1 MPPLHSAG
9 SGDYERRETIF
20 TFSSGGQLSFTET
33 VLVLDDDVVEN
44 TERFS
49 VGLSAP
55 PGETGLT
62 LPDDPAVV
70 YIVDDDGKLQWNLV
84 NINSRGLS
92 GIIRNFTS

>member
-1 MPPLHSAG
+1 M
-9 SGDYERRETIF
+9 
-20 TFSSGGQLSFTET
+20 
-33 VLVLDDDVVEN
+33 EN

-70 YIVDDDGKLQWNLV
+70 YIIDDDGKLQWNLV
-84 NINSRGLS
+84 NMNSREKCS
-92 GIIRNFTS
+92 